1 MLKNI
6 GGFKPVCERCG
17 FTEGK
22 RGLQEC
28 SLVSS
33 IHLPPTPRLVY
44 SSVLPGSMHFN
55 RVVDQ
60 PARSYTA
67 QPSLLQAKFQK

>member
-1 MLKNI
+1 MLP
-6 GGFKPVCERCG
+6 GFIYS
-17 FTEGK
+17 FT
-22 RGLQEC
+22 
-28 SLVSS
+28 
-33 IHLPPTPRLVY
+33 PTPRLVY